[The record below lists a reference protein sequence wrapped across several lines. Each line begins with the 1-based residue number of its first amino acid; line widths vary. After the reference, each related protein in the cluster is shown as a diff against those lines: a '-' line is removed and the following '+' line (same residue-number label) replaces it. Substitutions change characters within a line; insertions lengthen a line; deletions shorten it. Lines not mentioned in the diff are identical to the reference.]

1 MSMPA
6 PTESPLP
13 PDAAVTQA
21 HQLLEAVAQR
31 LDRRTFPEAT
41 YRLQFHAGFTFRDAI
56 RIIPYLSDL
65 GISHVYASS
74 YLRARKGSTH
84 GYDIVDHTHF
94 NPEIGDEADFEVF
107 VATLRHHGMGHI
119 LDIVPN
125 HMGVGDENA
134 WWVDVLENGASSQYA
149 SYFDIDWMPLKPDL
163 ANRVLLPVLGDQFG
177 RVLENQELVLHLDE
191 GTFFITYYQRRLPV
205 GPATWA
211 SILDYRLEELTQQLG
226 AESPAL
232 IEYQSILTAIRHLPP
247 HTETDPQRVAERMRE
262 KEVIKRRLAEL
273 CRSSPEVDA
282 FLQETVRIFN
292 GVKGEP
298 HSFDLLD
305 QLLQQQP
312 YRLAY
317 WRVAADEINYRR
329 FFDVNDLAAITMEN
343 PEVFQRAHAFV
354 FRLVG
359 EGKIDGLRIDHA
371 DGLYDPRE
379 YLWRLQQTRYM
390 QLAATEANQQLGY
403 SEEEIADVGVSASKG
418 ESESAGEEVGD
429 EITWP
434 RVRSELLERHDNLRA
449 INSSTALAQPL
460 YVVVEKILEPGERL
474 PANWPVN
481 GTTGYDYLNLL
492 NRLFVERSQ
501 VRTMEV
507 VYSRFI
513 HGGIDFRDL
522 VYRCKK
528 LVMEASMSSEIS
540 VLGHR
545 LDRISEHNRLW
556 RDLTLNSLTDAIREV
571 VACFPVYRT
580 YIVDESVHDRDRHYI
595 ETALAQARLRN
606 PAVSSAIYDFVRDI
620 LLFRNL
626 DATTP
631 ETQADQ
637 LHFVRKLQQ
646 ITGPVMAKGVEDTA
660 FYVYHRLD
668 SLNEVGGDP
677 EAFGG
682 TVAAFHADNRE
693 RQARWPYSLLAT
705 STHDTKRSEDVRARI
720 DVISEFA
727 QEWKFRVFRWSR
739 ANQRR
744 KVKLEGE
751 LSPSRNDEYLFY
763 QSLLGIW
770 PWHPPEAE
778 ERQQLVER
786 LQQYMT
792 KAVREA
798 KVSSSWI
805 NPNAAYEQTLSEFI
819 AQVLDPETSAAFLD
833 DFVPFAQRVA
843 EAGIW
848 NSLSQTVLKLCSPG
862 VPDIYQGAE
871 LWDFS
876 LVDPDNRRP
885 VDYAKRTQLLAELDE
900 QFGRDGPAACAQ
912 RVLAD
917 RHDGRIKLYVTS
929 TLLRHRGAHR
939 ELCSRGAYVPLE
951 AIGERRENLC
961 AFARQLDGQGLVVAV
976 PRLSVG
982 LTEGTGIPIGPEIW
996 GDTWLL
1002 VPTAV
1007 AGPRFRNLFT
1017 GEILAGEDRGMG
1029 VGLAAAEVFREFP
1042 VAVFEPIE

>member
-1 MSMPA
+1 MPMPA
-6 PTESPLP
+6 LPESPLP
-13 PDAAVTQA
+13 DDPAVSQA
-21 HQLLEAVAQR
+21 HQVLEAVAQR

-56 RIIPYLSDL
+56 GIIPYLSDL

-74 YLRARKGSTH
+74 YLTARKGSTH
-84 GYDIVDHTHF
+84 GYDIVDHAHF

-134 WWVDVLENGASSQYA
+134 WWIDVLENGASSQYA

-163 ANRVLLPVLGDQFG
+163 AHRVLLPVLGDQFG
-177 RVLENQELVLHLDE
+177 RVLENQELVLHLEE
-191 GTFFITYYQRRLPV
+191 GAFFITYYQRRLPT

-211 SILDYRLEELTQQLG
+211 PLLELRLDDLTRQLG

-232 IEYQSILTAIRHLPP
+232 LEYQSILTAIRHLPP
-247 HTETDPQRVAERMRE
+247 HTETDPQRVAERIRE

-273 CRSSPEVDA
+273 CRNSPEVDA
-282 FLQETVRIFN
+282 SLQETVRVFN
-292 GVKGEP
+292 GEKGEP

-305 QLLQQQP
+305 KLLQEQP

-359 EGKIDGLRIDHA
+359 EGKLDGLRIDHA

-390 QLAATEANQQLGY
+390 QLAATEAQQQIGY
-403 SEEEIADVGVSASKG
+403 SEEDIADVGVCSSQG
-418 ESESAGEEVGD
+418 ESESAGEEAGN

-434 RVRSELLERHDNLRA
+434 RVRTELLERHDNLRG
-449 INSSTALAQPL
+449 INSSTSLAQPL
-460 YVVVEKILEPGERL
+460 YLVVEKILEPGERL
-474 PANWPVN
+474 PTNWPVN

-501 VRTMEV
+501 ARTLEA

-513 HGGIDFRDL
+513 HGRIEFRDL
-522 VYRCKK
+522 VYRCKQ

-540 VLGHR
+540 VLGHK
-545 LDRISEHNRLW
+545 LDRISEQNRLW

-595 ETALAQARLRN
+595 ETALAAARMRN

-626 DATTP
+626 DATSP
-631 ETQADQ
+631 EARADQ

-646 ITGPVMAKGVEDTA
+646 VTGPVMAKGVEDTA

-677 EAFGG
+677 ETFGG
-682 TVAAFHADNRE
+682 TVAAFHSDNRE
-693 RQARWPYSLLAT
+693 RQARWPYSMLAT

-720 DVISEFA
+720 NVISELA
-727 QEWKFRVFRWSR
+727 ADWKFRVFRWSR

-744 KVKLEGE
+744 KVKIEGE
-751 LSPSRNDEYLFY
+751 LCPSRNDEYLFY
-763 QSLLGIW
+763 QSLVGIW
-770 PWHPPEAE
+770 PFHSPDEQ
-778 ERQQLVER
+778 ERLQLIER

-798 KVSSSWI
+798 KVSSSW
-805 NPNAAYEQTLSEFI
+805 A
-819 AQVLDPETSAAFLD
+819 
-833 DFVPFAQRVA
+833 R
-843 EAGIW
+843 
-848 NSLSQTVLKLCSPG
+848 
-862 VPDIYQGAE
+862 
-871 LWDFS
+871 S
-876 LVDPDNRRP
+876 LVR
-885 VDYAKRTQLLAELDE
+885 
-900 QFGRDGPAACAQ
+900 CA
-912 RVLAD
+912 
-917 RHDGRIKLYVTS
+917 
-929 TLLRHRGAHR
+929 
-939 ELCSRGAYVPLE
+939 
-951 AIGERRENLC
+951 
-961 AFARQLDGQGLVVAV
+961 
-976 PRLSVG
+976 
-982 LTEGTGIPIGPEIW
+982 
-996 GDTWLL
+996 
-1002 VPTAV
+1002 
-1007 AGPRFRNLFT
+1007 
-1017 GEILAGEDRGMG
+1017 
-1029 VGLAAAEVFREFP
+1029 
-1042 VAVFEPIE
+1042 